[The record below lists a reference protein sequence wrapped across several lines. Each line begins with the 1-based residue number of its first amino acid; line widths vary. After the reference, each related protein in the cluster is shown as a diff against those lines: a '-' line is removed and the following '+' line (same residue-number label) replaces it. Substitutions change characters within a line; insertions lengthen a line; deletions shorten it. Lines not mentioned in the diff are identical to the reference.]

1 MSFISLCI
9 LFIITL
15 TFNKYVVFPINRRL
29 ITGSV
34 FRFVNDKIYQ
44 RNKNNMETCTGE
56 TNLKKGTT
64 INNVNKYNKYN
75 DMILYYDD

>member
-15 TFNKYVVFPINRRL
+15 AFNEYVVFPIDRRL

-34 FRFVNDKIYQ
+34 FRFVNDKTYQ
-44 RNKNNMETCTGE
+44 CNNNNTETCTGE
-56 TNLKKGTT
+56 TNIKKGTT
-64 INNVNKYNKYN
+64 VNNVNKYN

>member
-15 TFNKYVVFPINRRL
+15 TINEYVVFLIDGRL

-34 FRFVNDKIYQ
+34 FRFVNDKTYQ
-44 RNKNNMETCTGE
+44 RNNNTTETCTRE
-56 TNLKKGTT
+56 TNIKKGTT
-64 INNVNKYNKYN
+64 VNNVNKYN

>member
-15 TFNKYVVFPINRRL
+15 TINEYVVFPIDGRL

-34 FRFVNDKIYQ
+34 FRFVNDKTYQ
-44 RNKNNMETCTGE
+44 RNNNNTETCTRE
-56 TNLKKGTT
+56 TNIKKGTT
-64 INNVNKYNKYN
+64 VNNVNKYNDKN
-75 DMILYYDD
+75 HYYDD

>member
-15 TFNKYVVFPINRRL
+15 TFNEYVVFPIDRRL

-34 FRFVNDKIYQ
+34 FRFVNDKTYQ
-44 RNKNNMETCTGE
+44 CNNNNTETCTGE
-56 TNLKKGTT
+56 TTT
-64 INNVNKYNKYN
+64 VNNVNKYN